1 MKKYL
6 IKLSLV
12 ALLLLPF
19 AFSGCILDAIN
30 TLTQNIPISQEF
42 NISSSADTYSQSETI
57 DLSNST
63 TYQKYS
69 DKIQN
74 ISFLQTQ
81 FRAKSVTPS
90 DLSANITLT
99 LKDNN
104 NNILFTYPLG
114 TIKPADYENTPFQI
128 ELTQNQIQ
136 AINSYLS
143 TLSNKV
149 FVATLSITNI
159 TSSAKPYTLNG
170 VIDIV
175 FQMKAKT
182 N

>member
-1 MKKYL
+1 MKKYM
-6 IKLSLV
+6 IKLSFV
-12 ALLLLPF
+12 ALLLMPF

-42 NISSSADTYSQSETI
+42 NISSSADSYSKSETI

-69 DKIQN
+69 DKIQS
-74 ISFLQTQ
+74 ISFLQTE
-81 FRAKSVTPS
+81 FRTKSVSPS
-90 DLSANITLT
+90 DLSANITLS

-104 NNILFTYPLG
+104 GNFLFTYPLG
-114 TIKPADYENTPFQI
+114 TINPADYINTPYQLS
-128 ELTQNQIQ
+128 LTDAQIQ
-136 AINSYLS
+136 LINNYLS
-143 TLSNKV
+143 TLSNKK
-149 FVATLSITNI
+149 FVATISITNI

-170 VIDIV
+170 VIDVV